1 MPPGRGH
8 WPNSRDRG
16 EHLIRRPHACPRPPP
31 GCTGSQSTGRRS
43 TPTIWPIRTRCAAQ
57 LRERSSRRF
66 YAEEIGHVV
75 VTRMEDIEAVFTQP
89 DVFASTNV
97 QDPAFPLDPAAA
109 AILAAEDFDPIA
121 VMSNRAEPGHARIRV
136 HTRQGF
142 SNRRLAA
149 LADYMR
155 ARASGLLE
163 EMLAAG
169 PPAEYVQAIA
179 FPLPAEIVFRL
190 LGFPAEDDA
199 LIKSWCVD
207 RKAFSRGK
215 PTAAEQVAIAQAMLD
230 YWRYC
235 RVFVASPAR
244 PAGRRLLLGAAR
256 RPRPRPGPGERH
268 RHQLPG
274 GRVGRLRDQLRR
286 PRPRHSAP
294 VQHASMFAAAT

>member
-1 MPPGRGH
+1 MCRATTRL
-8 WPNSRDRG
+8 S
-16 EHLIRRPHACPRPPP
+16 
-31 GCTGSQSTGRRS
+31 GSQSLVAAGRRLS
-43 TPTIWPIRTRCAAQ
+43 GRSVSDRRPTA
-57 LRERSSRRF
+57 ERSARVLRRGDRPRR
-66 YAEEIGHVV
+66 GHSHGRHRGGLHP
-75 VTRMEDIEAVFTQP
+75 TRRLRFDQRAGPGVS
-89 DVFASTNV
+89 AR
-97 QDPAFPLDPAAA
+97 PAAA

-121 VMSNRAEPGHARIRV
+121 VMSNRSEPGHGRIRV

-149 LADYMR
+149 LADYMG

-190 LGFPAEDDA
+190 LGFPPEDDA
-199 LIKSWCVD
+199 LIKSWCVN
-207 RKAFSRGK
+207 RKAFSWGK

-235 RVFVASPAR
+235 RAFVASRRA
-244 PAGRRLLLGAAR
+244 AGRRLLLGAAR
-256 RPRPRPGPGERH
+256 RPRPRPRPGERH

-274 GRVGRLRDQLRR
+274 GRVGRLRHQLRR
-286 PRPRHSAP
+286 PRPRHRAP
-294 VQHASMFAAAT
+294 VQHASMFAAAA